1 MSRRKNEREG
11 QQIFI
16 IFMMVQHHKKNKI
29 KKRINLLDGGG
40 NIKINENIKKK
51 IIEILFIFYD
61 VSSTWDNKTE
71 I

>member
-29 KKRINLLDGGG
+29 QKKNKFLDGGG